1 MSERLAAELGKLL
14 ESWEKDSRPMESE
27 RLAQFAEAIA
37 KGFGV
42 KPDEVAILTLTRKD
56 KFLKF
61 LVPEKLQAVGTI
73 PLTSTQAL
81 AARTAR
87 DKRAELANNFATA
100 RHATVFEGVPLGR
113 RHDEPIQKIMSA
125 PILADER
132 VLGVV
137 QISRKG
143 RTQVGAGPDFS
154 QQHLRTLMDITH
166 LLARFIRLCE
176 AS

>member
-1 MSERLAAELGKLL
+1 MSERLATELGNLL
-14 ESWEKDSRPMESE
+14 EKWEKDSKPIESE
-27 RLAQFAEAIA
+27 TLAQFAEAIA

-42 KPDEVAILTLTRKD
+42 KPDEVGILTLTGKN

-61 LVPEKLQAVGTI
+61 LIPEKLQAVGTI
-73 PLTSTQAL
+73 PLTSTGAL

-87 DKRAELANNFATA
+87 DKRAEITNTFVTS

-125 PILADER
+125 PILWDEK

-143 RTQVGAGPDFS
+143 RTPTDAGPDFS
-154 QQHLRTLMDITH
+154 QQDLRTLTGVTN
-166 LLARFIRLCE
+166 LLARFIRLSE
-176 AS
+176 TA